1 MYSDL
6 TKQDPLSRMK
16 TLCVNYF
23 LLFKTKDVIATEEKD
38 ILHDIDSS
46 DFKAVP
52 LSELKRFV
60 KSRSDKVKILSI
72 IAILKIMALRKA
84 VEKQIVIKA
93 GIRRKL

>member
-38 ILHDIDSS
+38 ILHDVDSS
-46 DFKAVP
+46 DSKAVP

-60 KSRSDKVKILSI
+60 KSRSDKLKNSLNNSNFENRG
-72 IAILKIMALRKA
+72 IAKSC
-84 VEKQIVIKA
+84 
-93 GIRRKL
+93 

>member
-1 MYSDL
+1 
-6 TKQDPLSRMK
+6 MK

-46 DFKAVP
+46 DSKAVP

-60 KSRSDKVKILSI
+60 KSRSDKLKNSLNNSNFENRG
-72 IAILKIMALRKA
+72 IAKSC
-84 VEKQIVIKA
+84 
-93 GIRRKL
+93 

>member
-1 MYSDL
+1 
-6 TKQDPLSRMK
+6 MK

-38 ILHDIDSS
+38 ILHDVDSS
-46 DFKAVP
+46 DSKAVP

-60 KSRSDKVKILSI
+60 KSRSDKLKILSI
-72 IAILKIMALRKA
+72 IAILKIMALRKV

>member
-1 MYSDL
+1 
-6 TKQDPLSRMK
+6 MK

-23 LLFKTKDVIATEEKD
+23 LLFKTKDVITTEKKD
-38 ILHDIDSS
+38 ILHDLDSS

-60 KSRSDKVKILSI
+60 KSRSDKLKILSI

-84 VEKQIVIKA
+84 VEKQIAIKA